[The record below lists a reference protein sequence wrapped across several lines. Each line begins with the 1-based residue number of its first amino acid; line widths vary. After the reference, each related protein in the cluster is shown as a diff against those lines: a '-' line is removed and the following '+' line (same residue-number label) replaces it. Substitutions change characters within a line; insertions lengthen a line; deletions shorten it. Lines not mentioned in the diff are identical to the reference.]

1 MGENVNDT
9 SRLCRESLSQLLAL
23 IRLALS
29 GGGDVPTCLEHLDAE
44 AWRAVYQLSVAQGV
58 SGVALEGVQCL
69 PDEKRPEHRLFI
81 QWGLTMKT
89 REQTYAKQLVAAC
102 RLADALHAE
111 GIDTMVLKG
120 IGLAQY
126 YPVAEHRECNDIDLY
141 LYGEHERGNAI
152 AARLGGQVSG
162 FSSKHD
168 HIFFDGFNIDNHIT
182 FLPVNS
188 PKKRAMNTALLG
200 LLEGQEKRRIDGT
213 QLILPPRDFNYIFL
227 IRHAYGHFLIEGIA
241 LRHLLDFACFL
252 RREAGAIDWP
262 TVNGILKANGL
273 QKFSQVVL
281 RLTDYYFGMSV
292 GDGRPLSAALLRH
305 IEEDMLFED
314 HRVVYGK
321 TWLQRVG
328 VTLKN
333 RWKYSAF
340 QDGGLM
346 GHLWERFVKRRLN
359 KGWREEGRQS

>member
-1 MGENVNDT
+1 MSEKVDAII
-9 SRLCRESLSQLLAL
+9 RLRRESLSELLAL
-23 IRLALS
+23 IRLALR
-29 GGGDVPTCLEHLDAE
+29 GGGDVPSCLEHLDAE
-44 AWRAVYQLSVAQGV
+44 SWHAVYQMAAAQGV
-58 SGVALEGVQCL
+58 SSVALEGVQRL
-69 PDEKRPEHRLFI
+69 PDGLRPERRQLI

-89 REQTYAKQLVAAC
+89 REQTYAQQLAAAC
-102 RLADALHAE
+102 RLAEALHAE

-168 HIFFDGFNIDNHIT
+168 HISFDGFNIDNHIT

-188 PKKRAMNTALLG
+188 PRNRAMNTALLG
-200 LLEGQEKRRIDGT
+200 LLEGRERRRIEGT
-213 QLILPPRDFNYIFL
+213 LLIMPPRDFNYLFL

-241 LRHLLDFACFL
+241 LRHLLDFACFP
-252 RREAGAIDWP
+252 RQEAGAIDWP
-262 TVNGILKANGL
+262 TVNGVLKASGL
-273 QKFSQVVL
+273 QKFSQIIL
-281 RLTDYYFGMSV
+281 RLTDHYFGLSV
-292 GDGRPLSAALLRH
+292 SDGQPLPSGLLRH
-305 IEEDMLFED
+305 IEEDLLMED

-321 TWLQRVG
+321 TFMQRVR

-333 RWKYSAF
+333 SWKYSAF
-340 QDGGLM
+340 QKGGLSA
-346 GHLWERFVKRRLN
+346 HLWERFVKRRLSRS
-359 KGWREEGRQS
+359 WREDDAS